1 MIIHITCPK
10 GISEVLAREVAALGL
25 PVQSVLPAGV
35 VTEGDLT
42 DCMRCNLWLRTA
54 HRVLLRL
61 HSFTAETPQ
70 EMYEGVTTIPWEE
83 WIPRDGYL
91 SVISSIDTP
100 SIDNTQF
107 ANVRCKDAIVD
118 RMRAVHGVRP
128 DSGSR
133 TDRSVVFL
141 YWHGSN
147 VSIAIDTS
155 GTSLS
160 DRGYRLQGGK
170 APLRESLAAAIIL
183 STTWEHGQAVVNPM
197 GGSGTLAIEAALM
210 ERNIAPGMQRPN
222 FGFMHLVPY
231 DAAVL
236 KRLRDEARAVQ
247 RAAVGAIVCTDHDRR
262 IVDAARE
269 NARRA
274 GVLDIIRFGVCD
286 FRNTPVPPPPGIVV
300 FNPEYGLRLGDI
312 TALRET
318 YRAIGD
324 FMKQSCRGYTG
335 YVFTGNMDLTKEVGL
350 RASRRIPFWN
360 ADVECRLLQ
369 FELYEGSKKG

>member
-35 VTEGDLT
+35 VTEGDLA
-42 DCMRCNLWLRTA
+42 DCIRCNLWLRTA

-70 EMYEGVTTIPWEE
+70 EMYEGVTTIPWEA

-118 RMRAVHGVRP
+118 RMRAIHGVRP

-133 TDRSVVFL
+133 TDSSVVFL

-147 VSIAIDTS
+147 VSVAIDTS

-170 APLRESLAAAIIL
+170 APLRESLAAAIML
-183 STTWEHGQAVVNPM
+183 STTWEQGQAMVNPM

-210 ERNIAPGMQRPN
+210 ERNIAPGLLRPN

-236 KRLRDEARAVQ
+236 KRLRDEARAAQ
-247 RAAVGAIVCTDHDRR
+247 RAASAALVCTDHDRR

-274 GVLDIIRFGVCD
+274 GVLDSIRFGVCD
-286 FRNTPVPPPPGIVV
+286 FRNTPVPPPPGVVV

>member
-10 GISEVLAREVAALGL
+10 GISDVLAREVADLGL
-25 PVQSVLPAGV
+25 PVNAVLPAGV
-35 VTEGDLT
+35 VTEGTLA
-42 DCMRCNLWLRTA
+42 DCIRCNLWLRTA

-61 HSFTAETPQ
+61 HSFTADTPH

-91 SVISSIDTP
+91 SVISSIATP

-118 RMRAVHGVRP
+118 RLRAIHGIRP

-147 VSIAIDTS
+147 VSVAIDTS
-155 GTSLS
+155 GASLS

-170 APLRESLAAAIIL
+170 APLRETLAAAMLL
-183 STTWEHGQAVVNPM
+183 STTWQPGQAVVNPM
-197 GGSGTLAIEAALM
+197 GGSGTLAIEAAMLDQ
-210 ERNIAPGMQRPN
+210 RIAPGTLRSN
-222 FGFMHLVPY
+222 FGFMHVLPY
-231 DAAVL
+231 DSAVYRTLRAEAQAAQQPATA
-236 KRLRDEARAVQ
+236 E
-247 RAAVGAIVCTDHDRR
+247 IVCTDHDRR
-262 IVDAARE
+262 MIDAARE

-274 GVLDIIRFGVCD
+274 GVDKSIRFGVCD
-286 FRNTPVPPPPGIVV
+286 FQKTPVPPPPGIVI

-318 YRAIGD
+318 YRSIGD
-324 FMKQSCRGYTG
+324 FMKQQCRGYTG

-369 FELYEGSKKG
+369 FELYEGSRK